1 MSSESIASPQ
11 ESVLPRSTI
20 IAVPWYRVALGL
32 ILVLT
37 AILDFFQLDRIGL
50 GNTYYAAAVKSML
63 TSWHNF
69 FFVSLDPGGFV
80 SVDKPPVAF
89 WIQAASAKLFGF
101 SGISLLLPQAV
112 FGVLSV
118 ALLYHLVARVFGR
131 PAGLLAALALAL
143 TPVAILVNRGNLI
156 ESTLVLA
163 LLLAAWAI
171 LRAAETGQL
180 RWLLLSAFLVGV
192 GFNIKML
199 EAYLA
204 LPAIILVYALGA
216 PVRWW
221 TRVWHLALAGVVLLV
236 VSLSWLTAVDLTPVS
251 QRPYVGSSG
260 NNSELSLALGYNGLG
275 RLTGNAFAFLNGGTS
290 LSKTIS
296 NLSPTS
302 LGFTQ
307 GEAGGTGIERL
318 VNAELGGQAGWLLM
332 LAIIGLVVAAW
343 QHRARWPLDRQHQ
356 SLVLWGG
363 WLLTAGAFF
372 SVAGFFHAYYLATI
386 APPVAALAGIGIVSL
401 WQDYEPDPGERL
413 RRGGWRGWL
422 LPVALVASAL
432 VEAHILSYFPDWS
445 RWLTPL
451 VVGSSALVAIALL
464 AFRLKWLPRAGLQ
477 SGGPLGMSRSVALVA
492 TGLGVLALL
501 LTPSIWTEYTV
512 ANAAGGLVPSA
523 GPGGRGGFG
532 FGGGR
537 PRSGTGTVFRLPNG
551 AVFVRGFGPPGY
563 GRVGGGPRFGPPGG
577 GPRGDIG
584 TTADKN
590 LVRYLE
596 SHQGHTKFLVATLNA
611 GTAEPF
617 ILTTGRPVMALG
629 GFMSDHILTVSQLA
643 TDVKNGTVRY
653 FLLSSFDRNGPG
665 NVPKQLRA
673 YLDRRGG
680 SQGRFRGGFGGPG
693 GNGNNDLVQWVSKNC
708 SVVPAGAYHSTSSSS
723 AGGFGGGQQLYDCG
737 AYAAAHAGA

>member
-20 IAVPWYRVALGL
+20 IALPWYRVALGL

-89 WIQAASAKLFGF
+89 WIQAASAKVFGF
-101 SGISLLLPQAV
+101 GGISLMLPQALA
-112 FGVLSV
+112 GVLSV

-143 TPVAILVNRGNLI
+143 TPVAVLVNRGNLI

-163 LLLAAWAI
+163 LLLAAWAV
-171 LRAAETGQL
+171 LRAAETGRL

-204 LPAIILVYALGA
+204 LPAIVLVYALGA

-221 TRVWHLALAGVVLLV
+221 TRLWHLALAGVVLLV
-236 VSLSWLTAVDLTPVS
+236 VSLSWMTAVDLTPVS

-332 LAIIGLVVAAW
+332 LAIIGFLVTAW
-343 QHRARWPLDRQHQ
+343 QHRVRWPLDRRHQ

-372 SVAGFFHAYYLATI
+372 SIAGFFHAYYLATI

-401 WQDYEPDPGERL
+401 WQDY
-413 RRGGWRGWL
+413 RRGGWRGWV

-432 VEAHILSYFPDWS
+432 VEAHILSFFPDWS

-451 VVGSSALVAIALL
+451 VVGSSVLVAIALL
-464 AFRLKWLPRAGLQ
+464 AIHLKWHVN
-477 SGGPLGMSRSVALVA
+477 RSIALA
-492 TGLGVLALL
+492 AMGLGTLALL
-501 LTPSIWTEYTV
+501 LTPSVWTEYTV

-523 GPGGRGGFG
+523 GPGGRGFG
-532 FGGGR
+532 FGGGP
-537 PRSGTGTVFRLPNG
+537 PRSAAGRVFRFPNG
-551 AVFVRGFGPPGY
+551 AVFVQEFGPPGS
-563 GRVGGGPRFGPPGG
+563 GRVGGGQRFGPSGG

-596 SHQGHTKFLVATLNA
+596 AHQGHTKFLVATLNA
-611 GTAEPF
+611 GSAEPF

-629 GFMSDHILTVSQLA
+629 GFMGDRILTVSQLA

-653 FLLSSFDRNGPG
+653 FLLSAGDRNGPG
-665 NVPKQLRA
+665 NVPKQLRT
-673 YLDRRGG
+673 YLERRGG
-680 SQGRFRGGFGGPG
+680 FGGRFRGGF

-708 SVVPAGAYHSTSSSS
+708 SVVPASAYHSASGSP